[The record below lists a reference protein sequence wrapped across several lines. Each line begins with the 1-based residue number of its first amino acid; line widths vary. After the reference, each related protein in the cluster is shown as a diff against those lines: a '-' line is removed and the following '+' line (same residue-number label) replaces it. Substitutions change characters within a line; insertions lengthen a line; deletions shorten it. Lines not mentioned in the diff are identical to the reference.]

1 MAAAEATAVPATT
14 TGIRAAQRGIKT
26 GRIVGRTRG
35 GTDGRADADG
45 ARSCSERW
53 LTSKR
58 EFLPLLPP
66 SLSPSSPVPAD
77 NTHTYVRKN
86 THARPP
92 VSVPRRARRPATVGS
107 GLRMRTIEGV
117 SFTPK
122 VNFSRNLSFV
132 STGTVG
138 RPHRRILHC
147 MATQRA
153 RPTENPSP
161 RRVGFTSQHN
171 TAGGRAE
178 WTSARRARAGAGSG
192 ARFV

>member
-1 MAAAEATAVPATT
+1 MMPFSGQASFCFDCEYS
-14 TGIRAAQRGIKT
+14 AQEVWGLGSRK
-26 GRIVGRTRG
+26 
-35 GTDGRADADG
+35 
-45 ARSCSERW
+45 RS
-53 LTSKR
+53 R
-58 EFLPLLPP
+58 ELICPQMY
-66 SLSPSSPVPAD
+66 
-77 NTHTYVRKN
+77 THTYVRKN

-132 STGTVG
+132 STDTVG
-138 RPHRRILHC
+138 RPHSRILHC

-153 RPTENPSP
+153 RPTEDPSP
-161 RRVGFTSQHN
+161 RRVGFPSHHN
-171 TAGGRAE
+171 TAGGRAK
-178 WTSARRARAGAGSG
+178 WTSAGRARAGAGSG